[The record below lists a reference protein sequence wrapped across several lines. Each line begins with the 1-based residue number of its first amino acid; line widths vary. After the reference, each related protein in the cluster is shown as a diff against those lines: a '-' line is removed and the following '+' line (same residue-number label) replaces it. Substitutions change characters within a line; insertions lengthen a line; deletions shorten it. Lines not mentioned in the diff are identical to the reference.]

1 MNTPD
6 TNLEAEKVL
15 IDILR
20 NMPPARKGDLIFGI
34 LRMGRDIAIAGL
46 RYRFPDATEEQIRL
60 LLARQRLGSELFKE
74 VYGEKTDELPG

>member
-6 TNLEAEKVL
+6 TNPEAEKVL

-34 LRMGRDIAIAGL
+34 LRMGREIEIAGL
-46 RYRFPDATEEQIRL
+46 KERYPEASKNKIWYL
-60 LLARQRLGSELFKE
+60 WARQHLGEKLFLE
-74 VYGEKTDELPG
+74 IYGEIPDE